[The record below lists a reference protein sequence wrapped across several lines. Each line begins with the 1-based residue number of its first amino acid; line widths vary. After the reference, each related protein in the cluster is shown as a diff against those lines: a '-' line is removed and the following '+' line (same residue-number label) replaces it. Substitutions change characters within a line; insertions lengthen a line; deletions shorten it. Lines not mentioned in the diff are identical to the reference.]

1 MAYESEGNKK
11 GGTEIQ
17 VMNLSSLHTYIVE
30 AAEGEQIS
38 PLGFVNGDFIYG
50 KMKSEDAGKKA
61 SGESIT
67 PMYELEI
74 RNSKNKKV
82 ASYSF
87 VDKGIYISDILI
99 DDNMVTLNRVE
110 KSGDIYN
117 VTSQE
122 FITNNEERKDTAIK
136 IEVYTTALMEKQ
148 MRITFAEGAGEKSV
162 KVIRPNQL
170 ASKNELEMVLADNS
184 ESVKYYV
191 YGVGEL
197 AGIYDKASYAIQ
209 KAQKISGVVISSDQK
224 YVWEKGNRDLA
235 YSIED
240 VALSKEGEETSLEAC
255 ERYMKTYDAQK
266 VDLTGCTLDQ
276 VLYVINRGCPVIA
289 LTSADHA
296 ILLTGY
302 TKNDITYIDPENGES
317 QTVSISEME
326 GMVSGSGNTFI
337 GYIK

>member
-1 MAYESEGNKK
+1 
-11 GGTEIQ
+11 
-17 VMNLSSLHTYIVE
+17 
-30 AAEGEQIS
+30 
-38 PLGFVNGDFIYG
+38 
-50 KMKSEDAGKKA
+50 
-61 SGESIT
+61 
-67 PMYELEI
+67 
-74 RNSKNKKV
+74 
-82 ASYSF
+82 
-87 VDKGIYISDILI
+87 
-99 DDNMVTLNRVE
+99 
-110 KSGDIYN
+110 
-117 VTSQE
+117 
-122 FITNNEERKDTAIK
+122 
-136 IEVYTTALMEKQ
+136 MEKQ

-209 KAQKISGVVISSDQK
+209 KAQQISGVVISSDQK

-276 VLYVINRGCPVIA
+276 VLYVIM
-289 LTSADHA
+289 
-296 ILLTGY
+296 
-302 TKNDITYIDPENGES
+302 
-317 QTVSISEME
+317 Q
-326 GMVSGSGNTFI
+326 FF
-337 GYIK
+337 

>member
-1 MAYESEGNKK
+1 
-11 GGTEIQ
+11 
-17 VMNLSSLHTYIVE
+17 
-30 AAEGEQIS
+30 
-38 PLGFVNGDFIYG
+38 
-50 KMKSEDAGKKA
+50 
-61 SGESIT
+61 
-67 PMYELEI
+67 
-74 RNSKNKKV
+74 
-82 ASYSF
+82 
-87 VDKGIYISDILI
+87 
-99 DDNMVTLNRVE
+99 
-110 KSGDIYN
+110 
-117 VTSQE
+117 
-122 FITNNEERKDTAIK
+122 
-136 IEVYTTALMEKQ
+136 
-148 MRITFAEGAGEKSV
+148 V

-170 ASKNELEMVLADNS
+170 ASKNELEMVLADRS

-209 KAQKISGVVISSDQK
+209 KAQQISGVVISSDQK

>member
-1 MAYESEGNKK
+1 MANIAVVILNYNSWQETLEEAQLVNRTCGINYEDIIIVDNNSPNNSEKELRKNAHKGYIFIESGTNKGYAAGNNIGLKYAYEHGYDYAWILN
-11 GGTEIQ
+11 
-17 VMNLSSLHTYIVE
+17 N
-30 AAEGEQIS
+30 
-38 PLGFVNGDFIYG
+38 
-50 KMKSEDAGKKA
+50 
-61 SGESIT
+61 
-67 PMYELEI
+67 
-74 RNSKNKKV
+74 
-82 ASYSF
+82 
-87 VDKGIYISDILI
+87 DILI

-136 IEVYTTALMEKQ
+136 TEVYTTALMEKQ
-148 MRITFAEGAGEKSV
+148 MRITFAEGAGDKSV

-209 KAQKISGVVISSDQK
+209 KAQQISGVVISSDQK